1 MSVAAAALVAVA
13 ITGLGGGAVA
23 SSRLMMARSA
33 ASSRLRA
40 ADIGFAGGGSLA
52 TPVLPSPESAAFI
65 ARLVDGRKTKK
76 SMSTLV
82 ATGAIALERGSVPS
96 I

>member
-1 MSVAAAALVAVA
+1 
-13 ITGLGGGAVA
+13 
-23 SSRLMMARSA
+23 MMARSA

-40 ADIGFAGGGSLA
+40 ADIGFAGGGSLTA
-52 TPVLPSPESAAFI
+52 EGRPSPDSAAFI
-65 ARLVDGRKTKK
+65 ARLVDWPEDQK
-76 SMSTLV
+76 SMSTLA